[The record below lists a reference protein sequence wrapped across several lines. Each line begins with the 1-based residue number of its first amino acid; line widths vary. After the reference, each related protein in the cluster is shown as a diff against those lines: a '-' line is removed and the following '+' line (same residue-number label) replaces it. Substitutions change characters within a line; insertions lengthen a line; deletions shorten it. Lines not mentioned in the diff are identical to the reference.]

1 MNFEKALE
9 LLKQGKKVRRKIW
22 PSSDIYITFSDDDER
37 LKLIDNEGKFQDIYY
52 KLSKYDSLAND
63 WEEYKEPLLTEE
75 EKEYLRMIIKFTPG
89 NIKIVILG
97 RHFVGCNYIYLH
109 YSNDDMINSYSH
121 CVSKG
126 LFKNLEGYK
135 SYTLEELGLDEV

>member
-1 MNFEKALE
+1 MTFEKALE
-9 LLKQGKKVRRKIW
+9 LLKQGKKVRKRCWANSEKLYVYLENNEFWLATGKIAGT
-22 PSSDIYITFSDDDER
+22 IGIHYDDM
-37 LKLIDNEGKFQDIYY
+37 
-52 KLSKYDSLAND
+52 LADD

-135 SYTLEELGLDEV
+135 SYTLEELGLDED

>member
-9 LLKQGKKVRRKIW
+9 LLKQGKKVRKRCWANSEKLYVYLENNEFWLATGKIAGT
-22 PSSDIYITFSDDDER
+22 IGIHYDDM
-37 LKLIDNEGKFQDIYY
+37 
-52 KLSKYDSLAND
+52 LADD

-135 SYTLEELGLDEV
+135 SYTLEELGLDEA